1 MKQLHFQQKYP
12 ISVAEIAKTE
22 TTFTTVM
29 EVAEYFKQKIES
41 TEKVAYLGTFDH
53 HAHTSGFGGEIASN
67 ILAAVNV
74 IFCFGHAI
82 PNPQVLAV
90 RPRSMGIAD
99 LGDHFVV
106 SYMDAP
112 MKPANDAMQTWTLA
126 LRNVPS
132 DQTASA
138 L

>member
-22 TTFTTVM
+22 TTFTTAM

-41 TEKVAYLGTFDH
+41 TEKVVYLGTFDH
-53 HAHTSGFGGEIASN
+53 YGHTSSFGGEIASN

-112 MKPANDAMQTWTLA
+112 MKPANDAMQAWTLA
-126 LRNVPS
+126 LRNVPLE
-132 DQTASA
+132 QTAPV